1 MPLITIIYYEK
12 KIEYQNSA
20 SLIAHRGNKE
30 LRIKNFENSILYFYS
45 LETCYNQ
52 KQPFENEKSLNVIDG
67 EIYNIKELSIRFNIP
82 EKIRNDAN
90 QVINYLYEVK
100 GENFVNFL
108 NGMFTIV
115 LIEFKKN
122 KLFVFK
128 DKLSQFYLLFQSKTL
143 FHQVKSIVNC
153 NNDTKINYQNSLA
166 SIFCAEGHRI
176 QIHILIIFMI

>member
-1 MPLITIIYYEK
+1 MSGIFYVYDKKLSSEK

-30 LRIKNFENSILYFYS
+30 LRIKNFENSILYFYR

-115 LIEFKKN
+115 LIDFK
-122 KLFVFK
+122 
-128 DKLSQFYLLFQSKTL
+128 
-143 FHQVKSIVNC
+143 C
-153 NNDTKINYQNSLA
+153 A
-166 SIFCAEGHRI
+166 SSACA
-176 QIHILIIFMI
+176 